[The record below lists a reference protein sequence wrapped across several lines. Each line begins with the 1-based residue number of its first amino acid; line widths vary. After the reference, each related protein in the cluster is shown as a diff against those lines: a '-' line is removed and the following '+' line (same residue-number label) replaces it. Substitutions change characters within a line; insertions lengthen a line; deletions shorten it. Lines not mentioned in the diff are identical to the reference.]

1 MSGLKP
7 GQMLF
12 FADSFMSEV
21 RYIAEGRDRCGYLS
35 KHLVRWLLFSLPLL
49 FLVLFYFYPL
59 IKIVLLSF
67 LPDGSW
73 QPEKIGRL
81 FSSTVYTTI
90 LWVTTWQAA
99 LSTIITLLLAL
110 PGAYV
115 FGRYTF
121 PGKNLL
127 QALLTVPFVL
137 PTVVTAAAFRA
148 LLGQNGLL
156 NGWFMTVLELSAP
169 PIRIEQTVYFFLLA
183 HVFYNYSLVLRIVGG
198 FWAGLDPDIRA
209 AARMLGASP
218 WQTFRRITLPLLLP
232 AIGSA
237 ALLVFIFC
245 FTSFGVVL
253 ILGGPGYATIEVEIY
268 RQAVQFFNLPMAA
281 ALSLIQ
287 IAVNFLLMWLYAR
300 LDKRAKTS
308 FYSDSATG
316 TTIQPVQKSQKAWVG
331 VNVLFMVVLLITP
344 LMALVIRSVTG
355 EYGLTLAYYS
365 ALFTTPARSVF
376 FVEPISAVSNSIGFA
391 LAAMAIAV
399 TLGVLASSFLAST
412 RSRGTSLWD
421 AVIMLPLATSAVT
434 LGFGYIITLNTPP
447 LNLRDSIALVP
458 IAHALVAFP
467 FVVRCILP
475 SLRQIPQSLREA
487 ATLLGASPFQVWRNV
502 DLPIIARA
510 IMVGAVFAFSISMG
524 EFGASAFV
532 TRPHTPT
539 MPVAI
544 FRFLGQPGD
553 MNYGQAMAMS
563 TILMFVSCSG
573 FWLIGRFDTLRSNI
587 GKKV

>member
-1 MSGLKP
+1 
-7 GQMLF
+7 
-12 FADSFMSEV
+12 MSEV
-21 RYIAEGRDRCGYLS
+21 QLIAEGRGKHCGDRS
-35 KHLVRWLLFSLPLL
+35 KHLLRWLLFSLPLL
-49 FLVLFYFYPL
+49 FLALFYFYPL
-59 IKIVLLSF
+59 TKIVLLSF
-67 LPDGSW
+67 LPEGSW
-73 QPEKIGRL
+73 QPEKISRL
-81 FSSTVYTTI
+81 FSSTVYLRI
-90 LWVTTWQAA
+90 LWFTTWQAA
-99 LSTIITLLLAL
+99 LSTLITLGLAL

-121 PGKNLL
+121 PGKNLI

-156 NGWFMTVLELSAP
+156 NGWLMSGFDLSSP

-198 FWAGLDPDIRA
+198 FWAGLDPDVRA

-218 WQTFRRITLPLLLP
+218 WQTFRRITLPLLFP

-268 RQAVQFFNLPMAA
+268 RQAVQLFNLPMAA
-281 ALSLIQ
+281 ALSLVQ

-300 LDKRAKTS
+300 LDKRSKTT
-308 FYSDSATG
+308 FYSDGATG
-316 TTIQPVQKSQKAWVG
+316 SAMQPVLKSQKAWIG
-331 VNVLFMVVLLITP
+331 VNVVFMVILLVSP
-344 LMALVIRSVTG
+344 LMALVMRSVTG
-355 EYGLTLAYYS
+355 EYGMTFAYYS
-365 ALFTTPARSVF
+365 ALFTTQTRSVF
-376 FVEPISAVSNSIGFA
+376 FVEPISAVSNSIGFGV
-391 LAAMAIAV
+391 AAMLIAV
-399 TLGVLASSFLAST
+399 TLGLLASTFLASA
-412 RSRGTSLWD
+412 RSKGTSLWD

-434 LGFGYIITLNTPP
+434 LGFGYIITLNRPP
-447 LNLRDSIALVP
+447 LNLRDSIVLVP

-475 SLRQIPQSLREA
+475 SLRRIPQSLREA
-487 ATLLGASPFQVWRNV
+487 ATLLGASPFQVWRYV
-502 DLPIIARA
+502 DLPIIMRA
-510 IMVGAVFAFSISMG
+510 ILVGSVFAFSISLG

-563 TILMFVSCSG
+563 TILMLVTCSG
-573 FWLIGRFDTLRSNI
+573 FWMIGRFDSLRKSV
-587 GKKV
+587 GTGV